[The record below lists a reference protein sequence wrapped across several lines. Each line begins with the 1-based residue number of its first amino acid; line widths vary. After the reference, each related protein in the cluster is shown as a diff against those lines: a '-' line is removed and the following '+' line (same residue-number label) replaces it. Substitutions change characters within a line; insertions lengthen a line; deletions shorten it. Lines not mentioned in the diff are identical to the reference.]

1 MRKKV
6 SIIGAGNVGAS
17 LAQLVVQSGLADVVL
32 QDIVEGVPQGKALD
46 LAQACPLWGSTVKVI
61 GTNNFSPT
69 ANSDVIVIT
78 AGFPRKPGMLRE
90 QLLAANAEVVSG
102 VTKKSAELSPNA
114 IIIVVTNPMDAMTY
128 LSYKVSG
135 FPSPRVVGMGG
146 VLDSARFRTFV
157 AWEFNVSPKDVEALV
172 LGGHGVAMV
181 PMPRYTTVKGVP
193 LTELLPKEKIDSLIH
208 RTREGGAE
216 IVSLLKTG
224 SAFYAPAAA
233 TFEMVKAILFD
244 EKRILPCSA
253 YLNGEYGVKD
263 VYNGVPVVLGSD
275 GVEKIIELKL
285 NKEEMDEFI
294 KSAQSV
300 RATIDE
306 LKI

>member
-17 LAQLVVQSGLADVVL
+17 LAQLIVQSGLADVVL

-46 LAQACPLWGSTVKVI
+46 LAQACPLWGSSVAVE
-61 GTNNFSPT
+61 GTNDFSPT
-69 ANSDVIVIT
+69 ANSDIIVIT

-102 VTKKSAELSPNA
+102 VTKKTADLSPNA

-135 FPSPRVVGMGG
+135 FPSSRVVGMGG

-193 LTELLPKEKIDSLIH
+193 LTELLPKDKIDALIH

-233 TFEMVKAILFD
+233 TFEMVKAILLD

-253 YLNGEYGVKD
+253 YLNGEYGVRD
-263 VYNGVPVVLGSD
+263 VYNGVPVILGSK
-275 GVEKIIELKL
+275 GVEKIIELKM
-285 NKEEMDEFI
+285 NKEEMDDFI

-300 RATIDE
+300 RATIKE

>member
-17 LAQLVVQSGLADVVL
+17 LAQLVVHSGLADVTI
-32 QDIVEGVPQGKALD
+32 QDIMEGVPQGKALD
-46 LAQACPLWGSTVKVI
+46 LSQACPLWGSSSAVI
-61 GTNNFSPT
+61 GTNDFAPT

-90 QLLAANAEVVSG
+90 QLLAANADVVSS

-128 LSYKVSG
+128 LSYKTSG
-135 FPSPRVVGMGG
+135 FKPNRVIGMGG

-157 AWEFNVSPKDVEALV
+157 AWEFNVAPKDVEALV
-172 LGGHGVAMV
+172 LGGHGVSMV
-181 PMPRYTTVKGVP
+181 PMPRFTTVKGVP
-193 LTELLPKEKIDSLIH
+193 LTELLPQEKINALIH

-216 IVSLLKTG
+216 IVALLKTG

-233 TFEMVKAILFD
+233 TFEMVKAILLD

-263 VYNGVPVVLGSD
+263 VYNGVPVVLGSN

-285 NKEEMDEFI
+285 NKEESDEFL

>member
-6 SIIGAGNVGAS
+6 SVIGAGNVGAS
-17 LAQLVVQSGLADVVL
+17 LAQLVAQSGLADVAI
-32 QDIVEGVPQGKALD
+32 QDIMEGVPQGKALD
-46 LAQACPLWGSTVKVI
+46 LSQACPLWGSSSTVV
-61 GTNNFSPT
+61 GSNDFGPT
-69 ANSDVIVIT
+69 ANSDVIVVT

-102 VTKKSAELSPNA
+102 VTKKAAELSPNA
-114 IIIVVTNPMDAMTY
+114 IIIIVTNPMDVMAY
-128 LSYKVSG
+128 LSFKTSG
-135 FPSPRVVGMGG
+135 FTPSRVIGMGG

-157 AWEFNVSPKDVEALV
+157 AWEFNVAPKDVEALV
-172 LGGHGVAMV
+172 LGGHGVSMV
-181 PMPRYTTVKGVP
+181 PMPRFTTVKGIS
-193 LTELLPKEKIDSLIH
+193 LTELLPKEKIDALIH

-216 IVSLLKTG
+216 IVALLKTG

-233 TFEMVKAILFD
+233 TFDMVKAILLD

-253 YLNGEYGVKD
+253 YLNGEYGAKD
-263 VYNGVPVVLGSD
+263 VYNGVPAILGSG

-285 NKEEMDEFI
+285 NKEETDDFH
-294 KSAQSV
+294 KSVNSV
-300 RATIDE
+300 RAVIDE

>member
-6 SIIGAGNVGAS
+6 SVIGAGNVGAS
-17 LAQLVVQSGLADVVL
+17 LAQLVVQSGLADVAI
-32 QDIVEGVPQGKALD
+32 QDIMEGVPQGKALD
-46 LAQACPLWGSTVKVI
+46 LSQACPLWGSSSTVV
-61 GTNNFSPT
+61 GSNDFGPT

-102 VTKKSAELSPNA
+102 VTKKAAELSPNA
-114 IIIVVTNPMDAMTY
+114 IIIIVTNPMDVMAY
-128 LSYKVSG
+128 LSFKTSG
-135 FPSPRVVGMGG
+135 FTPSRVIGMGG

-157 AWEFNVSPKDVEALV
+157 AWEFNVAPKDVEALV
-172 LGGHGVAMV
+172 LGGHGVSMV
-181 PMPRYTTVKGVP
+181 PMPRFTTVKGISLP
-193 LTELLPKEKIDSLIH
+193 ELLPKEKIDALIH

-216 IVSLLKTG
+216 IVALLKTG

-233 TFEMVKAILFD
+233 TFDMVKAILLD

-253 YLNGEYGVKD
+253 YLNGEYGAKD
-263 VYNGVPVVLGSD
+263 VYNGVPAILGSG

-285 NKEEMDEFI
+285 NKEETEDFH
-294 KSAQSV
+294 KSANSV
-300 RATIDE
+300 RAVIDE

>member
-6 SIIGAGNVGAS
+6 SVIGAGNVGAS
-17 LAQLVVQSGLADVVL
+17 LAQLVAQSGLADVAI
-32 QDIVEGVPQGKALD
+32 QDIMEGVPQGKALD
-46 LAQACPLWGSTVKVI
+46 LSQACPLWGSSSTVV
-61 GTNNFSPT
+61 GTNDFAPT

-102 VTKKSAELSPNA
+102 VTKKAAELSPNA
-114 IIIVVTNPMDAMTY
+114 IIIVVTNPMDAMAY
-128 LSYKVSG
+128 LSFKTSG
-135 FPSPRVVGMGG
+135 FKPSRVIGMGG

-157 AWEFNVSPKDVEALV
+157 AWEFNVAPKDVEALV

-181 PMPRYTTVKGVP
+181 PMPRFTTVKGVP
-193 LTELLPKEKIDSLIH
+193 MTELLPKEKIDALIH

-216 IVSLLKTG
+216 IVALLKTG

-233 TFEMVKAILFD
+233 TFEMVKAILLD

-263 VYNGVPVVLGSD
+263 VHNGVPAILGSG

-285 NKEEMDEFI
+285 NKEEKEEFQ
-294 KSAQSV
+294 KSAKSV
-300 RATIDE
+300 RAIIDE